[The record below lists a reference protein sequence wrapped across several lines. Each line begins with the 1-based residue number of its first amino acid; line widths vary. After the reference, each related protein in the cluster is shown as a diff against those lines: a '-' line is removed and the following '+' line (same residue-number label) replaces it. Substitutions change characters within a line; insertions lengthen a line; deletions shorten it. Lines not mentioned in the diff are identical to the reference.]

1 MLVFILQLVFGASPP
16 PGVPSAERAPHAVI
30 QSVSFQAT
38 ITSVTVP
45 PVKPPAWLNSGE
57 ISVSGVDADDFEELE
72 EIFELEEIV
81 LEKPSGPI
89 RTFFLGHLRAG
100 QPLDE
105 CPVSGTPL
113 LARNS
118 LLVNGESETRVIEVP
133 KNVLSVMMGP
143 VREANLLLPKRLDPF
158 SESTLAI
165 DTDELVAEGEAPRE
179 QSREPFN
186 IAKQR
191 ELLGMSLASR
201 QNVPEQDA
209 KWQLFAEA
217 GGSFRQ
223 GNTSN
228 TNIHSMLRSERHS
241 INADI
246 MGRVGVTYNRNG
258 DDDTNRNIL
267 GEALIDRNL
276 RGRWVVYGREN
287 LEYDEARLIN
297 IRTVTSSGL
306 GFKFIN
312 QLTSRLIVRTGPT
325 ISYISYAPSADTA
338 ANMRSGWLLESDYR
352 RLLGESARVEWT
364 CSAFPD
370 FASEQEF
377 RIRNEAALLFPIGGK
392 LSPWK
397 WKLGARHD
405 YQVNPVDNTRASD
418 IEGYFSIAY
427 SK

>member
-1 MLVFILQLVFGASPP
+1 MLVLVLQMIFWGGSPTVAP
-16 PGVPSAERAPHAVI
+16 REPAIDSAI
-30 QSVSFQAT
+30 QKASFQHS
-38 ITSVTVP
+38 ITSVAPAPPTPSVRITDVVP
-45 PVKPPAWLNSGE
+45 VAAPRQE
-57 ISVSGVDADDFEELE
+57 ETFEELE
-72 EIFELEEIV
+72 EFFELDEFADDRHG
-81 LEKPSGPI
+81 GPI
-89 RTFFLGHLRAG
+89 RTLFLETFRPTHPSEELALTNGAILSR
-100 QPLDE
+100 QPILG
-105 CPVSGTPL
+105 SGD
-113 LARNS
+113 
-118 LLVNGESETRVIEVP
+118 SEVRVIEVP
-133 KNVLSVMMGP
+133 KSVISVMMGP

-158 SESTLAI
+158 NDAALAI
-165 DTDELVAEGEAPRE
+165 DSNELVPTDAVPEIKAK
-179 QSREPFN
+179 EPFN
-186 IAKQR
+186 LAKQR
-191 ELLGMSLASR
+191 ELLGISLASR
-201 QNVPEQDA
+201 QNVPEKDA
-209 KWQLFAEA
+209 KWKFFAEA

-228 TNIHSMLRSERHS
+228 TNIHSLLRTERHS

-246 MGRVGVTYNRNG
+246 MGRIGVTYNRNG

-267 GEALIDRNL
+267 GEGLIDRNL
-276 RGRWVVYGREN
+276 RGRWVLYGREN
-287 LEYDEARLIN
+287 LEYDEVRLIN

-312 QLTSRLIVRTGPT
+312 RLTSRLIVRTGPT

-392 LSPWK
+392 QSPWN
-397 WKLGARHD
+397 WKLGVRHD

-418 IEGYFSIAY
+418 VEGYFSIAY
-427 SK
+427 TK